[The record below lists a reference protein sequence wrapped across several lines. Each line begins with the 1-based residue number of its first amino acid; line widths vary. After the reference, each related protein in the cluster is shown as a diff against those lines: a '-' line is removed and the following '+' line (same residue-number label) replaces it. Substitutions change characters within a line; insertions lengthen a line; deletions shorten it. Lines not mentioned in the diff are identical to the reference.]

1 MDEIGIV
8 EKILPGGEAVVIVER
23 SSACAGCEMSGI
35 CFSDGRK
42 ILRVKVKPDF
52 PCHEGQRVRLDL
64 DAANFVKYSFIT
76 YIIPVLLLMFG
87 AGISE
92 SLFTAPGG
100 HQYFTI
106 AGGFIGLALGML
118 FVRFYSR
125 RLERKDK
132 VVVKVINAEG

>member
-1 MDEIGIV
+1 
-8 EKILPGGEAVVIVER
+8 
-23 SSACAGCEMSGI
+23 
-35 CFSDGRK
+35 
-42 ILRVKVKPDF
+42 
-52 PCHEGQRVRLDL
+52 
-64 DAANFVKYSFIT
+64 
-76 YIIPVLLLMFG
+76 MFG

-92 SLFTAPGG
+92 SLFTTPGG